1 MAEAE
6 KPEVRPVFDPS
17 VFEGPRMRERRDVP
31 DGLWL
36 RCPSCEGMLYR
47 KSVQENL
54 NMCGECGYHFRI
66 GAHRRIEQLTDTDSF
81 EELFAEI
88 RPADPLKFQWGD
100 KNYADYLTD
109 YQAKAGTTDGVL
121 TGIAY
126 IKGRRIALG
135 VMNGEFIGGSVGS
148 VAGEKLALLIE
159 RATAESLPLIIV
171 CTSGGMRMQ
180 EGALSLMQMAKTSAT
195 LARFD
200 DAGGLYISIL
210 ADPTTGGTTASF
222 GMLADVVVAE
232 PGAEIGF
239 AGQRVIANTIKTELP
254 EGFQRAEFLLEHGFV
269 DMIVHR
275 GNLRSELAK
284 LIDYCKP

>member
-6 KPEVRPVFDPS
+6 TPEVRPPFDPS
-17 VFEGPRMRERRDVP
+17 AFEGPRIRSKREVP

-36 RCPSCEGMLYR
+36 RCPGCEGILYR
-47 KSVQENL
+47 KKVEENL
-54 NMCGECGYHFRI
+54 NVCVECDYHFRL
-66 GAHRRIEQLTDTDSF
+66 GARARIEQLTDTDTF
-81 EELFAEI
+81 EELFTEI
-88 RPADPLKFQWGD
+88 APADPLKFEWGD
-100 KNYADYLTD
+100 KNYPDYLTD
-109 YQAKAGTTDGVL
+109 YQARAGTIDGVL

-126 IKGRRIALG
+126 IKGRRAALG

-148 VAGEKLALLIE
+148 VAGEKITLLIE
-159 RATAESLPLIIV
+159 QATEGSLPLVII

-180 EGALSLMQMAKTSAT
+180 EGALSLMQMAKTSTA
-195 LARFD
+195 LAKLD
-200 DAGGLYISIL
+200 DARGLYISIL

-222 GMLADVVVAE
+222 GMLADVVLAE

-254 EGFQRAEFLLEHGFV
+254 EGFQRAEFLLEHGFI

-275 GNLRSELAK
+275 ADLRSELARV
-284 LIDYCKP
+284 IDYLGP